1 MNQRSKE
8 HHVIDAIFPIAVFFV
23 FTASLLI
30 VLLLAARIYS
40 KTTTDSDRHFTDRT
54 AFAYVMEK
62 VRQNDTDGQL
72 SIQTIDGTDCLALKS
87 QTNSGTTITYI
98 YVSDGAL
105 RELHVREGVEA
116 SLSDGSEISELQS
129 MTISEVSPN
138 LYEILLTDTDGN
150 VMKLTLAERSGS

>member
-1 MNQRSKE
+1 MNQHTKQ

-40 KTTTDSDRHFTDRT
+40 KTTVDADQHFTNRT

-62 VRQNDTDGQL
+62 FRQNDADGQI
-72 SIQTIDGTDCLALKS
+72 SVQTIDHTDCLTLTS
-87 QTNSGTTITYI
+87 STDSGTTMTYI

-116 SLSDGSEISELQS
+116 SLSDGSEIVSLQS
-129 MTISEVSPN
+129 MTISEISTN
-138 LYEILLTDTDGN
+138 LYEILLTDTDGTT
-150 VMKLTLAERSGS
+150 MKLTLTERSGA